1 MKIDLPPLSFTQC
14 PAGDRLNK
22 GLDQNLLCAGET
34 TFVASHAYFA
44 LESITEK
51 QMIDFHVI
59 ELCAFVQEND
69 FQYEVPIL
77 RWQFHC

>member
-1 MKIDLPPLSFTQC
+1 M
-14 PAGDRLNK
+14 
-22 GLDQNLLCAGET
+22 
-34 TFVASHAYFA
+34 ASHAYVA

-69 FQYEVPIL
+69 FQYEVPIV